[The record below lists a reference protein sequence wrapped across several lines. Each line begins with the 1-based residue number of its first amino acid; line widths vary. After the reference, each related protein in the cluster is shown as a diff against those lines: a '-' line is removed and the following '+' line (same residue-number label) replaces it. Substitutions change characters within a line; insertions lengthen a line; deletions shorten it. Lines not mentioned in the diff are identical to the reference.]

1 MKHVVPLVVGKLGF
15 VLKTGYV
22 RSHAVSCIHAE
33 PNDISTSHCTVEAMC
48 FAVDKWQLEYGLEL
62 CSEAVAVS

>member
-1 MKHVVPLVVGKLGF
+1 MNGFVPQVVGKLLL

-33 PNDISTSHCTVEAMC
+33 PNDSAVSHRAVEVMC
-48 FAVDKWQLEYGLEL
+48 FAVDR
-62 CSEAVAVS
+62 